1 MRTALAPAVLLAL
14 LATGCLSADAYA
26 DPPQPPPWWQA
37 LPAQA
42 AETAPIVVAGP
53 TLEVVDDAERPLP
66 TFAQGGR
73 RFVLGD
79 LGERYRLR
87 IVNPTAGRL
96 EAVVSVDGLD
106 AIDGKP
112 ANVGKR
118 GYIVPAYGDVTI
130 DGWRTSLDSVAAF
143 RFSSVRESYAARTR
157 HPRNVGV
164 IGVAFFRERPVAPP
178 PEPSIAG
185 RAQGRPAG
193 VPLPSARTAPAPAAP
208 PAEAPVDSAEQS
220 ASGAAAPRSR
230 AATKSD
236 ERPGLGTEFGEEHDS
251 RVSEVPFYRAAAR
264 PDAVSEV
271 RYDDAEGLEARGIA
285 VRPWRVAR
293 DEENARRDQAQPF
306 PEARFAAPPR

>member
-26 DPPQPPPWWQA
+26 DPPRSPPWWE
-37 LPAQA
+37 
-42 AETAPIVVAGP
+42 AETAPVVAGP

-66 TFAQGGR
+66 TYAQGGR

-79 LGERYRLR
+79 MGERYRLR

-130 DGWRTSLDSVAAF
+130 DGWRTSLDTVAAF

-157 HPRNVGV
+157 HARNVGV
-164 IGVAFFRERPVAPP
+164 IGVAFFRERQVAPP
-178 PEPSIAG
+178 PEPRMARNEG
-185 RAQGRPAG
+185 RAEGRPGG
-193 VPLPSARTAPAPAAP
+193 VPAPSARTAPAPAAP
-208 PAEAPVDSAEQS
+208 PAEAPVDDGEQS
-220 ASGAAAPRSR
+220 ASGPRDGAAARSR
-230 AATKSD
+230 GANKSD

-251 RVSEVPFYRAAAR
+251 RVTEVPFHRVAAR
-264 PDAVSEV
+264 PDAVYEV
-271 RYDDAEGLEARGIA
+271 RYDDAAGLAARGIR
-285 VRPWRVAR
+285 VWRGER

-306 PEARFAAPPR
+306 SEARFAQPPR

>member
-26 DPPQPPPWWQA
+26 DPPRSPPWWE
-37 LPAQA
+37 
-42 AETAPIVVAGP
+42 AETAPVVAGP

-66 TFAQGGR
+66 TYAQGGR

-112 ANVGKR
+112 ANLGKR
-118 GYIVPAYGDVTI
+118 GYIVPAYGDLTI
-130 DGWRTSLDSVAAF
+130 DGWRTSLDTVAAF

-157 HPRNVGV
+157 HARNVGV
-164 IGVAFFRERPVAPP
+164 IGVAFFRERPVPPP
-178 PEPSIAG
+178 PEPRMPRNEG
-185 RAQGRPAG
+185 RAEGRPG
-193 VPLPSARTAPAPAAP
+193 RVPPPSARTAPAPAAP
-208 PAEAPVDSAEQS
+208 PSPAPVDDAEQGAS
-220 ASGAAAPRSR
+220 AGGVAPSRGAN
-230 AATKSD
+230 KSA

-251 RVSEVPFYRAAAR
+251 RVTEVPFFRAAAR
-264 PDAVSEV
+264 PDAVYEV
-271 RYDDAEGLEARGIA
+271 RYDDAEGLAARGIR
-285 VRPWRVAR
+285 VWRGER

-306 PEARFAAPPR
+306 SETRFAQPPR

>member
-26 DPPQPPPWWQA
+26 DPPRSPSWWEAPPTQPV
-37 LPAQA
+37 
-42 AETAPIVVAGP
+42 ETSPVVAGP

-66 TFAQGGR
+66 TYAQGGR

-79 LGERYRLR
+79 LGERYRVR
-87 IVNPTAGRL
+87 IVNPTAVRV
-96 EAVVSVDGLD
+96 EAVLSVDGLD

-112 ANVGKR
+112 ANLGKR

-130 DGWRTSLDSVAAF
+130 DGWRTSLDTVAAF
-143 RFSSVRESYAARTR
+143 RFSSVRESYAASTR

-178 PEPSIAG
+178 PAPRIAG
-185 RAQGRPAG
+185 RAEGRAAP
-193 VPLPSARTAPAPAAP
+193 VPPSAARTAPAPAAP
-208 PAEAPVDSAEQS
+208 TAPAPVDAEQS
-220 ASGAAAPRSR
+220 ESAAGAARGR
-230 AATKSD
+230 AANKSD

-251 RVSEVPFYRAAAR
+251 RVTEVPFYRAAAR
-264 PDAVSEV
+264 PDAVFEV
-271 RYDDAEGLEARGIA
+271 RYDDAEGLAARGIR
-285 VRPWRVAR
+285 VWRGER

-306 PEARFAAPPR
+306 SEARFAQPPR